1 MVDHVQFLF
10 VFFYQDTP
18 LYMAA
23 DRGHVDTLRCL
34 IDKGADTSI
43 GDRNGVSESGSK
55 QNSLA
60 GPCIALT
67 RS

>member
-1 MVDHVQFLF
+1 
-10 VFFYQDTP
+10 
-18 LYMAA
+18 MAA